1 MKITVTTPTGHIGSK
16 LANILL
22 DRKSEVTLIARHPEK
37 VKDLAKRGAK
47 VIAGEHSDPAVVEQA
62 VRGADALFWLTPSEM
77 TSHDPLGTARRMAEA
92 GASVIRKH
100 PDLHVVELSS
110 AGAFLPSGTGPIVG
124 HHDTEEKFRAAG
136 KNIVS
141 LRPNEFME
149 NVFFSLPTIIG
160 QDSIYTS
167 IPGSV
172 EAPVVATQDIAEVAA
187 EFLLKPIDGH
197 HVVDI
202 VGPQEISLDEWARI
216 AGQAIGKPIRVVTVP
231 GDKLKAAMSQ
241 SGMSPEMAAL
251 LVEMEEAYPKIQQF
265 KGEQKRT
272 GKATF
277 AQFAARC
284 SRPDIREPC
293 NRRRSQYAV
302 PYFGNS
308 DVRDWRVVWRLQG
321 RRNHGPLRDEPESD
335 PLPKPC

>member
-1 MKITVTTPTGHIGSK
+1 MQITVTTPTGHIGSK

-22 DRKSEVTLIARHPEK
+22 NRKSDVTLIARDPEK
-37 VKDLAKRGAK
+37 VKDLASRGAK
-47 VIAGEHSDPAVVEQA
+47 VIAGEHADPAVVEQA

-77 TSHDPLGTARRMAEA
+77 TSHDPLGTARRMADA

-100 PDLHVVELSS
+100 PDLHVVQLSS

-124 HHDTEEKFRAAG
+124 LYDTENKFRAAG

-172 EAPVVATQDIAEVAA
+172 KAPFIATQDIAEIAA
-187 EFLLKPIDGH
+187 EFLLNPIDGC

-202 VGPQEISLDEWARI
+202 IGPQDISLDEWARI
-216 AGQAIGKPIRVVTVP
+216 AGEAIGKPIRVVTVP
-231 GDKLKAAMSQ
+231 GSKLKSAMSQ

-251 LVEMEEAYPKIQQF
+251 LVEMEEAYPKIQGQF
-265 KGEQKRT
+265 KGEQKRV
-272 GKATF
+272 GKVTFSQF
-277 AQFAARC
+277 AQEVFAPGYKQAV
-284 SRPDIREPC
+284 
-293 NRRRSQYAV
+293 RSAA
-302 PYFGNS
+302 
-308 DVRDWRVVWRLQG
+308 
-321 RRNHGPLRDEPESD
+321 
-335 PLPKPC
+335 

>member
-1 MKITVTTPTGHIGSK
+1 MQRLSLVT
-16 LANILL
+16 
-22 DRKSEVTLIARHPEK
+22 
-37 VKDLAKRGAK
+37 
-47 VIAGEHSDPAVVEQA
+47 HSDPAIVEQA
-62 VRGADALFWLTPSEM
+62 LRGADALFWLTPSEM

-100 PDLHVVELSS
+100 PDLHVVQLSS

-124 HHDTEEKFRAAG
+124 HYDTEEKFRAAG

-149 NVFFSLPTIIG
+149 NVFFSLPTIIE

-172 EAPVVATQDIAEVAA
+172 KAPFIATQDIAEVAA

-197 HVVDI
+197 HVIDI

-216 AGQAIGKPIRVVTVP
+216 AGQAIGKQIRVVTVP

-272 GKATF
+272 GKVTF
-277 AQFAARC
+277 SQFA
-284 SRPDIREPC
+284 REVFAPGYK
-293 NRRRSQYAV
+293 RAV
-302 PYFGNS
+302 QS
-308 DVRDWRVVWRLQG
+308 AA
-321 RRNHGPLRDEPESD
+321 
-335 PLPKPC
+335 

>member
-1 MKITVTTPTGHIGSK
+1 MNIVVTTPTGHIGNK

-22 DRKSEVTLIARHPEK
+22 DRKSHVTLIARHPEK
-37 VKDLAKRGAK
+37 VKDLASRGAK
-47 VIAGEHSDPAVVEQA
+47 VIAGEHSDPAIVDQA
-62 VRGADALFWLTPSEM
+62 VRGADALFWLTPSEI

-100 PDLHVVELSS
+100 PGLHVVQLSS

-124 HHDTEEKFRAAG
+124 LHETEEKFRAAG

-160 QDSIYTS
+160 QDSIFTS
-167 IPGSV
+167 ISGSTK
-172 EAPVVATQDIAEVAA
+172 APFIATQDIAEVAA
-187 EFLLKPIDGH
+187 EFLLKPVDGH

-202 VGPQEISLDEWARI
+202 VGPQELSLDEWARI
-216 AGQAIGKPIRVVTVP
+216 AGQAIGKQIHVVTVP

-251 LVEMEEAYPKIQQF
+251 LVEMEESYPKIQGHF
-265 KGEQKRT
+265 KGDQKRT
-272 GKATF
+272 GKVTF
-277 AQFAARC
+277 SQF
-284 SRPDIREPC
+284 
-293 NRRRSQYAV
+293 
-302 PYFGNS
+302 
-308 DVRDWRVVWRLQG
+308 VRDVFAPAYKKAAQ
-321 RRNHGPLRDEPESD
+321 SAA
-335 PLPKPC
+335 

>member
-1 MKITVTTPTGHIGSK
+1 MKIAVTTPTGHIGSK

-22 DRKSEVTLIARHPEK
+22 DRKSDVTVIARHPEK
-37 VKDLAKRGAK
+37 VKDLASRGAK
-47 VIAGEHSDPAVVEQA
+47 VIAGEHTDPAVVEQA
-62 VRGADALFWLTPSEM
+62 VRGADALFWLTPPEM
-77 TSHDPLGTARRMAEA
+77 TSHDPLGAARRMAEA

-100 PDLHVVELSS
+100 PELHVVHLSS

-124 HHDTEEKFRAAG
+124 HYETEERFRTAG

-167 IPGSV
+167 LPGSV
-172 EAPVVATQDIAEVAA
+172 KAPIIATQDIAEVAA

-216 AGQAIGKPIRVVTVP
+216 AGQAIGRQIRVVTIP

-251 LVEMEEAYPKIQQF
+251 LVEMEEAISKIQQF

-272 GKATF
+272 GKVTF
-277 AQFAARC
+277 AQFA
-284 SRPDIREPC
+284 REEFAPGYK
-293 NRRRSQYAV
+293 RAV
-302 PYFGNS
+302 QS
-308 DVRDWRVVWRLQG
+308 AA
-321 RRNHGPLRDEPESD
+321 
-335 PLPKPC
+335 

>member
-1 MKITVTTPTGHIGSK
+1 MKIAVTTPTGHIGSK

-22 DRKSEVTLIARHPEK
+22 DRRSDVTLIARHPEK
-37 VKDLAKRGAK
+37 VNYLASRGAK
-47 VIAGEHSDPAVVEQA
+47 VIAGEQSDSAVVEQA
-62 VRGADALFWLTPSEM
+62 VGGADALFWLTPSEM
-77 TSHDPLGTARRMAEA
+77 TSHDPLGTARRMAEV
-92 GASVIRKH
+92 GASIIRKH
-100 PDLHVVELSS
+100 PDLHVVQLSS

-124 HHDTEEKFRAAG
+124 HYETEEKFRAAG

-167 IPGSV
+167 LPGSV
-172 EAPVVATQDIAEVAA
+172 KAPIIATQDIAEVAA

-216 AGQAIGKPIRVVTVP
+216 VGQAIGKQIRVVTVP

-251 LVEMEEAYPKIQQF
+251 LVEMEEAIPKIQQF

-272 GKATF
+272 GKVTF
-277 AQFAARC
+277 SQFA
-284 SRPDIREPC
+284 REVFAPA
-293 NRRRSQYAV
+293 YKKAV
-302 PYFGNS
+302 QS
-308 DVRDWRVVWRLQG
+308 AA
-321 RRNHGPLRDEPESD
+321 
-335 PLPKPC
+335 

>member
-1 MKITVTTPTGHIGSK
+1 MKIAVTTPTGHIGSK

-22 DRKSEVTLIARHPEK
+22 DRKSDVTLIARHPEK
-37 VKDLAKRGAK
+37 VKDLASRGAR

-62 VRGADALFWLTPSEM
+62 VRGADALFWLTPAEM

-92 GASVIRKH
+92 GARVIRKH
-100 PDLHVVELSS
+100 PELHVVHLSS

-124 HHDTEEKFRAAG
+124 HYETEEKFRAAG

-149 NVFFSLPTIIG
+149 NVFFSLPTIVAQG
-160 QDSIYTS
+160 AIYTTLQ
-167 IPGSV
+167 GSV
-172 EAPVVATQDIAEVAA
+172 KAPIIATQDIAEVAA

-216 AGQAIGKPIRVVTVP
+216 AGQAIGRQIRVVTIP

-251 LVEMEEAYPKIQQF
+251 LVEMEEAIPKIQQF

-272 GKATF
+272 GKVTF
-277 AQFAARC
+277 SQFA
-284 SRPDIREPC
+284 REVFAPA
-293 NRRRSQYAV
+293 YKKAV
-302 PYFGNS
+302 QS
-308 DVRDWRVVWRLQG
+308 AA
-321 RRNHGPLRDEPESD
+321 
-335 PLPKPC
+335 

>member
-1 MKITVTTPTGHIGSK
+1 MKIAVTTPTGHIGSK

-22 DRKSEVTLIARHPEK
+22 DRKSDITLIARHPEK
-37 VKDLAKRGAK
+37 VKDLASRGAK
-47 VIAGEHSDPAVVEQA
+47 VITGEHSDPAVVEQA
-62 VRGADALFWLTPSEM
+62 VRGADALFWLTPAEM

-100 PDLHVVELSS
+100 PDLHVVQLSS

-124 HHDTEEKFRAAG
+124 HYETEEKFRAAG

-160 QDSIYTS
+160 QDSIYIS
-167 IPGSV
+167 LPGSV
-172 EAPVVATQDIAEVAA
+172 KAPIIATQNIAEIAA

-216 AGQAIGKPIRVVTVP
+216 AGQAIGKQIRVVTIP

-241 SGMSPEMAAL
+241 GEMSPEMAAL
-251 LVEMEEAYPKIQQF
+251 LVEMEEANPKIQQF

-272 GKATF
+272 GKVTF
-277 AQFAARC
+277 AQFAR
-284 SRPDIREPC
+284 
-293 NRRRSQYAV
+293 
-302 PYFGNS
+302 
-308 DVRDWRVVWRLQG
+308 
-321 RRNHGPLRDEPESD
+321 
-335 PLPKPC
+335 

>member
-1 MKITVTTPTGHIGSK
+1 MKIAVTTPTGHIGSK

-22 DRKSEVTLIARHPEK
+22 DRKSDVTLIARHPEK
-37 VKDLAKRGAK
+37 VKDLASRGAQ
-47 VIAGEHSDPAVVEQA
+47 VIAGEHSDPAVVERA
-62 VRGADALFWLTPSEM
+62 VRGADALFWLTPPEM
-77 TSHDPLGTARRMAEA
+77 TSHDPLGAARRMAES

-100 PDLHVVELSS
+100 PELHVVHLSS

-124 HHDTEEKFRAAG
+124 HYETEETFRAAG

-167 IPGSV
+167 LAGSV
-172 EAPVVATQDIAEVAA
+172 KAPILATQDIAEVAA
-187 EFLLKPIDGH
+187 EFLLNPIDGH

-202 VGPQEISLDEWARI
+202 AGPQEISLDEWARI
-216 AGQAIGKPIRVVTVP
+216 AGQAIGKPIRVVTIP

-251 LVEMEEAYPKIQQF
+251 LVEMEEAISKIQQF
-265 KGEQKRT
+265 KGDQKRT
-272 GKATF
+272 GKVTF
-277 AQFAARC
+277 AQFA
-284 SRPDIREPC
+284 REVFAPGYK
-293 NRRRSQYAV
+293 RAV
-302 PYFGNS
+302 
-308 DVRDWRVVWRLQG
+308 QAAA
-321 RRNHGPLRDEPESD
+321 
-335 PLPKPC
+335 